1 MVAHFHGS
9 FEEVILTTEAQAIE
23 VDIHRTEELSVA
35 TNPAQ
40 LARLHPEVALL
51 HHWGDP
57 RSFVE
62 TAKQSQARVNIPGAL
77 GATVT
82 PGAARIQPAKL
93 VRGLADVMV
102 RMGVQ
107 IFEKTA
113 ADTIVAGKV
122 TTARGAVSCKF
133 IRRLYAGAAWTKAAM
148 VATAFCPN
156 HH

>member
-1 MVAHFHGS
+1 M
-9 FEEVILTTEAQAIE
+9 
-23 VDIHRTEELSVA
+23 
-35 TNPAQ
+35 
-40 LARLHPEVALL
+40 ALL
-51 HHWGDP
+51 HHWGDS

-82 PGAARIQPAKL
+82 PGAARIQLAKL
-93 VRGLADVMV
+93 VRGLADVMA

-133 IRRLYAGAAWTKAAM
+133 I
-148 VATAFCPN
+148 
-156 HH
+156 